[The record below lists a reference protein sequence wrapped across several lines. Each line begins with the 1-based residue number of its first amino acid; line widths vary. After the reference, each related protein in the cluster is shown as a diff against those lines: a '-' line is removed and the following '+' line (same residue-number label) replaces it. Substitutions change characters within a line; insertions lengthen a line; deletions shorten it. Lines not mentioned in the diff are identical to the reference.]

1 MTSETIAK
9 IIDRSCNLCGSTGS
23 RQKYAVSGYRVV
35 ECADCGFMYLD
46 SFPAELLQELYQE
59 DYFRGGCHDDRMVNV
74 TGWDYFDSTHHADV
88 LRRSQQTL
96 EYLQG
101 FVPPGKLLDIGCGPG
116 IFLSAA
122 ASRGWTPFGFD
133 VSGFAVAYARKEL
146 GLRNVARRSV
156 EDMDYAPGSF
166 DAVTMFHVIEHVV
179 DPSALAHACHRI
191 IRPGGLFVVETPD
204 ISTRRARR
212 AGVDWK
218 YLKIPEHLNYF
229 SLKSLSGLLT
239 HAGFRTVGVRRATD
253 STGAMNALCGG
264 QERARLFYERWS
276 QRAWFRLLV
285 AKTRAFKEIVSGRIL
300 KDFDNITIVA
310 QKT

>member
-1 MTSETIAK
+1 MTSATIAADV
-9 IIDRSCNLCGSTGS
+9 DRPCNLCGSAAR
-23 RQKYAVSGYRVV
+23 RQKYAVSGYHVV
-35 ECADCGFMYLD
+35 ECPDCGFIYLG
-46 SFPAELLQELYQE
+46 SFSAGLLEELYRE
-59 DYFRGGCHDDRMVNV
+59 GYFKGECRDARMVNV
-74 TGWDYFDSTHHADV
+74 TGWDYFDPVHHADV
-88 LRRSQQTL
+88 LTRSRQTL
-96 EYLQG
+96 EYLEG
-101 FVPPGKLLDIGCGPG
+101 FVPPGNLLDIGCGPG

-133 VSGFAVAYARKEL
+133 VSEFAVDSARGRF
-146 GLRNVARRSV
+146 GLQNVTRRSV

-166 DAVTMFHVIEHVV
+166 DAVTMFHVIEHVA
-179 DPSALAHACHRI
+179 DPSALAHACHRV
-191 IRPGGLFVVETPD
+191 IRPGGLLVVETPD

-229 SLKSLSGLLT
+229 SLKTLSGLLT
-239 HAGFRTVGVRRATD
+239 RAGFRTVGVRRATD

-264 QERARLFYERWS
+264 QERARLFYARWS

-285 AKTRAFKEIVSGRIL
+285 AKTRAWKEIVSGRIL